1 MELHPCYNIGEKMG
15 KLMEIGRKA
24 VTKFLN
30 LVVILILIALGCAFM
45 IIDGVVLTNVINQL
59 QTGSYADA
67 SFGVQVMFLF
77 VTLSAFLI
85 YFKEY
90 VQSR

>member
-1 MELHPCYNIGEKMG
+1 MG

-30 LVVILILIALGCAFM
+30 LVVVIILVALGAAFM
-45 IIDGVVLTNVINQL
+45 IVDGVVLTNVTNQL
-59 QTGSYADA
+59 QTGSYVDA

-85 YFKEY
+85 CLKEY
-90 VQSR
+90 VQRR

>member
-1 MELHPCYNIGEKMG
+1 MG